1 MSGNFVFYYD
11 LLSLHEIPYEF
22 GFKND
27 IGSLRSFIKKSLTRK
42 RFSLT
47 DICSNNHLLIKS
59 IEVLPTTIINS
70 PNNMRN
76 IKFMSCLCMP
86 ISTMDCVKNGNIIS
100 NIHPTNNPIAIIAR
114 YFYIVEYIQSQ
125 PPMNCFFFNL
135 FPIFRKDL
143 VGSNNKHVP
152 ILEFWPS
159 KLQYWQI
166 LFQDTRFSLCLDLLY
181 RISPACI
188 YTWQQNDFGSNAKCK
203 EMKFFQCI

>member
-1 MSGNFVFYYD
+1 MKSPMSCY
-11 LLSLHEIPYEF
+11 S
-22 GFKND
+22 KND
-27 IGSLRSFIKKSLTRK
+27 IWILRSFIKKSLTRK

-114 YFYIVEYIQSQ
+114 YFLYCWIYPITTSNELFFSLT
-125 PPMNCFFFNL
+125 CFL
-135 FPIFRKDL
+135 FFRKDL

-159 KLQYWQI
+159 KLQY
-166 LFQDTRFSLCLDLLY
+166 LTNSFSRFWIFPLPDST
-181 RISPACI
+181 I
-188 YTWQQNDFGSNAKCK
+188 
-203 EMKFFQCI
+203 